1 MSIKDAAEQVRR
13 RGRRGDTELVHMTRD
28 EVAALRGLAKAAGGK
43 LTRNPDTGLPEASFL
58 GSLLPT
64 VFGAIAN
71 TLLPGSGMV
80 VGGITGA
87 LQNKENPLMGAITGG
102 MGGYGGGNLAA
113 GLQGVGAG
121 AAQQAAQ
128 AAALPGA
135 QAAQVAADTA
145 AIDAAILGGPYTPA
159 PDVFTAPMNQAA
171 ADATTQFLDKP
182 FYSQA
187 GEGIAALFQPGG
199 TDAFTQGMG
208 GLGNLAKSGLYAS
221 APLLYDAMQPEQQE
235 VKRPG
240 SGEARRY
247 SYDAGYT
254 GGEMT
259 GPDISSE
266 RDWFDPVYTRMAE
279 GGAVQAK
286 TSSGAPAFN
295 FNQSTG
301 QFTRQMQPVAAP
313 AAAPAQADP
322 SVGLDRLSWRT
333 NTGINPAVARFM
345 QGRMGRGGRRFAEG
359 GVVEMES
366 GGFVIPADVVSMA
379 GGGST
384 DAGLA
389 ALAQRIGARPI
400 KGAGDGQSDDIPAT
414 IDGKPVAR
422 VANGEAYVPAPVAK
436 KVGVR
441 KLYKMLDNVRGQAHG
456 TRKQQRP
463 VNLDKALA

>member
-28 EVAALRGLAKAAGGK
+28 EVAALHGLAKAAGGK

-102 MGGYGGGNLAA
+102 MGGYGGGNLAQGLTQMGSSAVSPEMLAQANAAADPIGALA
-113 GLQGVGAG
+113 GAKESLVAPDWLQTGAG
-121 AAQQAAQ
+121 AA
-128 AAALPGA
+128 PP
-135 QAAQVAADTA
+135 T
-145 AIDAAILGGPYTPA
+145 
-159 PDVFTAPMNQAA
+159 
-171 ADATTQFLDKP
+171 
-182 FYSQA
+182 
-187 GEGIAALFQPGG
+187 GIAALKAGVQNTMANPMGLAN
-199 TDAFTQGMG
+199 TMG
-208 GLGNLAKSGLYAS
+208 GLGDLAKSGLYAS

-235 VKRPG
+235 MKRPG

-286 TSSGAPAFN
+286 TNSGAPAFN

-422 VANGEAYVPAPVAK
+422 VANGEAYVPARVAK